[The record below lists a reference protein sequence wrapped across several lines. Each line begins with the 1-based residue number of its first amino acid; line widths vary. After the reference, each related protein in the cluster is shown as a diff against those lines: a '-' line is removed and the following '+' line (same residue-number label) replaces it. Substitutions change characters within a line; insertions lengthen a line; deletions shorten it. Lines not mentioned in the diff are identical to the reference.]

1 MILVV
6 TNKRDITS
14 DFVILELQ
22 RRGLQY
28 MRLNTEDLA
37 LGEFQWSPS
46 DGGEW
51 NLQFEDISIEKTQ
64 IKAAYYRR
72 PGALKAAKELG
83 AIAQDYSV
91 GEWQAALNAIYWS
104 LDGRWLNAPHVI
116 ALAENK
122 IRQLTLA
129 RELGFRI
136 PHTLVSNAPKSIA
149 SFANR
154 GESVIG
160 KPLRNALIHDGETER
175 VIFTS
180 RIQIDPDVDPLSLKA
195 CPIIFQNE
203 VPKLFDVRTTV
214 VGDQTFTVTIDS
226 QSHSETVVDWRRTSK
241 TDLAHAM
248 HALPEELSR
257 LCVELTR
264 KLGLRFSAID
274 FILDEVGQYWFLEAN
289 PNGQW
294 AWIEARTGHPIA
306 CALASELEKI
316 ADEVS

>member
-1 MILVV
+1 MFLVA
-6 TNKRDITS
+6 TNKRDLTS

-22 RRGLQY
+22 RRGLPY
-28 MRLNTEDLA
+28 LRLNTEDLA
-37 LGEFQWSPS
+37 HGELQWSPS
-46 DGGEW
+46 TGGEW
-51 NLQFEDISIEKTQ
+51 SLQFEDISIEKSQ

-72 PGALKAAKELG
+72 PGTPKAAKEL
-83 AIAQDYSV
+83 ATIAQDYSV
-91 GEWQAALNAIYWS
+91 GEWQATLNAIYWS
-104 LDGRWLNAPHVI
+104 LDGRWLNAPHMI

-136 PHTLVSNAPKSIA
+136 PHTLVSNCPKSIA

-154 GESVIG
+154 EERVIG
-160 KPLRNALIHDGETER
+160 KPLRNALIHDGKTER
-175 VIFTS
+175 VMFTS

-195 CPIIFQNE
+195 CPIIFQHE

-226 QSHSETVVDWRRTSK
+226 QSQSETAVDWRRTSK
-241 TDLAHAM
+241 ADLTHAV
-248 HALPEELSR
+248 HTLPEELSR

-274 FILDEVGQYWFLEAN
+274 FVQDDAGEYWFLEAN

-294 AWIEARTGHPIA
+294 AWIETRTGHPIA
-306 CALASELEKI
+306 SALVSELEMI